1 MVISSVRDL
10 FFLPLSLPW
19 PSLLPAPL
27 GFLLEA
33 CFNLYSLGMA
43 NKSTLNEAVS
53 LSRTFD
59 TPFLQTPWCPPDSQP
74 TYLSICL
81 KAHFSQCRGEVGH
94 ACTHLYKPP
103 TSLLAVGNSLLPWL
117 PGFCTRHWRKS
128 INDWAFLHTIMSV
141 RTHWF
146 LTPNYVLLFAYGL
159 YPVIWHLIY
168 SDACDTVVVSHHFM
182 DVTPMVIIFSLE
194 VLTTPTPC
202 TWI

>member
-94 ACTHLYKPP
+94 ALHIYISLPSASWQWE
-103 TSLLAVGNSLLPWL
+103 TSCSHG
-117 PGFCTRHWRKS
+117 CQ
-128 INDWAFLHTIMSV
+128 D
-141 RTHWF
+141 
-146 LTPNYVLLFAYGL
+146 FALGIEESPL
-159 YPVIWHLIY
+159 MIG
-168 SDACDTVVVSHHFM
+168 HFS
-182 DVTPMVIIFSLE
+182 TLSCL
-194 VLTTPTPC
+194 
-202 TWI
+202 